1 MAGAPRSPAG
11 DEPGWLVVATV
22 RKPHGVRGELQL
34 ALETDRPGVV
44 FRTGRV
50 LELGDARGRPVGRR
64 YTVGRARPFKD
75 GLLLTLRELT
85 SRNAE
90 VEELR
95 GMALLIPV
103 DEAAPAD
110 EGEVLYR
117 DLLGCDVVVAGERIG
132 TVKDLLPTRGSE
144 LLVIRRRGAK
154 ELLVPFVAEMVKSI
168 DVERRT
174 VEIEPPEG
182 LLDL

>member
-1 MAGAPRSPAG
+1 MAGAPRSQAG
-11 DEPGWLVVATV
+11 GEPGWLVVGTV

-34 ALETDRPGVV
+34 ALDTDRPEAV
-44 FRTGRV
+44 FTRGRV
-50 LELGDARGRPVGRR
+50 LEVGDARGRPLGRR

-75 GLLLTLRELT
+75 GMLVTLEELT
-85 SRNAE
+85 TRDDE
-90 VEELR
+90 VEQLR
-95 GMALLIPV
+95 GMALMIPAS
-103 DEAAPAD
+103 EAAPAD

-117 DLLGCDVVVAGERIG
+117 DLIGCEVRVGGETIG
-132 TVKDLLPTRGSE
+132 TVKDLLPTRGTE

-154 ELLVPFVAEMVKSI
+154 ELLVPFVAEVVKSV
-168 DVERRT
+168 DVEAKT